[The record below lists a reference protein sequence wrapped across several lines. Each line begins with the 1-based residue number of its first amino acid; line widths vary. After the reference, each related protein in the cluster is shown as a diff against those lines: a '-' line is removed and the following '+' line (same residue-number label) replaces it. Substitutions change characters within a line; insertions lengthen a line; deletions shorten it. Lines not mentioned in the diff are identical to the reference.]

1 MPVLKSEERKVD
13 IWADLAKEIADN
25 MLNSKRLFVEK
36 YRLNLEADIEKTI
49 RKFIQKRVIMA
60 YFKVKK
66 VKKIV

>member
-1 MPVLKSEERKVD
+1 MPVLKGEERKVD

-25 MLNSKRLFVEK
+25 LLNPEKLFPQH
-36 YRLNLEADIEKTI
+36 RPNLEADIEKII

-66 VKKIV
+66 VRKIV